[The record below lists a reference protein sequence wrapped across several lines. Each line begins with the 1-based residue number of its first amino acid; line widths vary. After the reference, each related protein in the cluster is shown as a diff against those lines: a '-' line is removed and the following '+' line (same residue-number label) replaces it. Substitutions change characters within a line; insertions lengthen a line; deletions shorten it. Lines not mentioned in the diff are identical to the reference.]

1 MTTLSK
7 RSEKKHRS
15 IVAGKKYY
23 RKRKSLSESVM
34 FIANNQYSKLFQLLL
49 LLLHFTLF
57 SISTIQGTLLPF
69 ELISRQFKG
78 VIHKYVI
85 ILK

>member
-7 RSEKKHRS
+7 RSEKKKHRS
-15 IVAGKKYY
+15 IVAG
-23 RKRKSLSESVM
+23 KRKSLSESVM

-78 VIHKYVI
+78 VIHRICDYIKMI
-85 ILK
+85 KT